1 MLARSRQLARH
12 TRLASLASTQGRN
25 SLLASLSTPSSGSMK
40 TADVPRRAMTMVQPG
55 PNHDNRP
62 KAYSV
67 YNDQPGTGKTGMY
80 EIPPNNYPFYS
91 EEEK

>member
-1 MLARSRQLARH
+1 M
-12 TRLASLASTQGRN
+12 T
-25 SLLASLSTPSSGSMK
+25 
-40 TADVPRRAMTMVQPG
+40 TADVPRRAMTMIQPG
-55 PNHDNRP
+55 PNDDNRP

-80 EIPPNNYPFYS
+80 EIAPNNFPFYG